1 MRQHNPVTEKR
12 VHNFLVDLHASVT
25 TDPYTRATFLAM
37 HHHMGGVEVGAA
49 QRAGLIRR
57 NGHRW
62 EWIGG
67 APTKRDA
74 ERVKDIRTTIQY
86 NYR

>member
-1 MRQHNPVTEKR
+1 MRHRQPVTEQR
-12 VHNFLVDLHASVT
+12 VHNFLVDLHVSVT

-37 HHHMGGVEVGAA
+37 HHNMGGVEVGAA

-62 EWIGG
+62 EWVGG